1 MAPPCAGG
9 RWAPSR
15 PVTAWTVLKDAW
27 RQRHRLGD
35 AGRSRELAAFLPAAL
50 EIQQTPPNPL
60 ARWLAWSLLA
70 LVVLAVLWA
79 CFGRVN
85 IVATAE
91 GKIIPSSRVKQIQP
105 LDKGVVKAI
114 LVHEGEYVVPG
125 QALIELDT
133 TLSTADRKRLQSERH
148 SSLLQLA
155 VKRALLARIDAAG
168 SGPEPSPEPGR
179 EQLRLALPAAAS
191 RDETRLYRD
200 LLWQQWQQYRA
211 QYQALHSSLRKTR
224 AEQAVSRQIVGKLEQ
239 ILPIV
244 TRRAHNLDTLRRQ
257 RFVAESE
264 YLLAEQERIQNRQD
278 LAAER
283 ARGQQLLAAESE
295 VREHINAH
303 VTGASGALLAEIAD
317 LQQRLAALDEELV
330 KARDRDTRH
339 RLSAPVAGRVQE
351 LAVSTVGGVVTP
363 AQHLMLLVPDEEQL
377 EVEVFL
383 HNKDIGFVREAMSA
397 EIKIHTFPFTRYG
410 VIDAQVSTISND
422 AIVDDQR
429 GLVYSMH
436 LTMAKNTMAVKGKE
450 VKLMPGMAV
459 TAEVKTGKRRV
470 IQFFLAP
477 LLKAGKE
484 SIREP

>member
-1 MAPPCAGG
+1 M
-9 RWAPSR
+9 
-15 PVTAWTVLKDAW
+15 
-27 RQRHRLGD
+27 
-35 AGRSRELAAFLPAAL
+35 
-50 EIQQTPPNPL
+50 
-60 ARWLAWSLLA
+60 
-70 LVVLAVLWA
+70 
-79 CFGRVN
+79 
-85 IVATAE
+85 
-91 GKIIPSSRVKQIQP
+91 
-105 LDKGVVKAI
+105 
-114 LVHEGEYVVPG
+114 
-125 QALIELDT
+125 
-133 TLSTADRKRLQSERH
+133 
-148 SSLLQLA
+148 
-155 VKRALLARIDAAG
+155 
-168 SGPEPSPEPGR
+168 
-179 EQLRLALPAAAS
+179 
-191 RDETRLYRD
+191 
-200 LLWQQWQQYRA
+200 
-211 QYQALHSSLRKTR
+211 
-224 AEQAVSRQIVGKLEQ
+224 
-239 ILPIV
+239 
-244 TRRAHNLDTLRRQ
+244 
-257 RFVAESE
+257 
-264 YLLAEQERIQNRQD
+264 
-278 LAAER
+278 
-283 ARGQQLLAAESE
+283 
-295 VREHINAH
+295 REHINAH
-303 VTGASGALLAEIAD
+303 VTGASGASLAEIAD
-317 LQQRLAALDEELV
+317 LRQRLAALDEELV

-383 HNKDIGFVREAMSA
+383 HNKDIGFVREAMPA